1 VNFSELTRL
10 IIEKSTELATLDKV
24 VVHFHPRVKTK
35 QLFFSRIL
43 IFDFPFQDQCSIY
56 MINFD
61 PRLTLAAIFNTRK
74 SDRDTMSTTFLLETA
89 AQLRGNRLLAS
100 LKPGAK

>member
-1 VNFSELTRL
+1 
-10 IIEKSTELATLDKV
+10 
-24 VVHFHPRVKTK
+24 
-35 QLFFSRIL
+35 
-43 IFDFPFQDQCSIY
+43 

-61 PRLTLAAIFNTRK
+61 PRLTLAAIFNGKK
-74 SDRDTMSTTFLLETA
+74 SDKDTMSTSFLLETA